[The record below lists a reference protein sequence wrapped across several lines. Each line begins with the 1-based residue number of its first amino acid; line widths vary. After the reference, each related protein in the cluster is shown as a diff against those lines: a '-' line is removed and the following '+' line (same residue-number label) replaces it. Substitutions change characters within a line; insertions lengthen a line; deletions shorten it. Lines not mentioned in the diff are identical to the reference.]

1 MNQNKQEQIDKIK
14 VSLKGELDSSNV
26 DGDILYYN
34 ELSRGRVLNRL
45 YKLFS
50 KELAKVEQRV
60 RDEEREHIIDSII
73 KVSSKY
79 WIDKHIGVPAPI
91 VVNATRFKK
100 FVLHELTPPTTNE
113 RND

>member
-1 MNQNKQEQIDKIK
+1 MNQNKQEQINKIK

-50 KELAKVEQRV
+50 KELAKVEQRARQEAV
-60 RDEEREHIIDSII
+60 EDT
-73 KVSSKY
+73 
-79 WIDKHIGVPAPI
+79 A
-91 VVNATRFKK
+91 A
-100 FVLHELTPPTTNE
+100 NE
-113 RND
+113 RIKMMRVIKNVLEPKNGSYGEFLYNEITKELKALSLKKEQE